1 MSGRETHQAG
11 TAAAGQPDLFGEGGL
26 VEADRGPAQ
35 APPQVGVQPT
45 DLTDDELIALL
56 PEATLSEAEH
66 LCAAAVSR
74 SLEASVPSLVRLW
87 RRFAGFGIDVPLVEQ
102 RAVLGAL
109 AALACGPARS
119 ALKRIVLSE
128 GLPAAQLPLAL
139 RAAADAGLVLP
150 AAFVGPLLEHRNPAV
165 RELAF
170 ALALKAGVPDLL
182 LRGGLDD
189 PCVPVR
195 RAAVIALGR
204 RGDAGA
210 REALIA
216 ELAADP
222 SRAVIEALAAI
233 GDDGAIVHLGR
244 CAERHPALA
253 GTVVDVLRDM
263 ESARAERLAGRLE
276 AAGPNTGR
284 GGG

>member
-1 MSGRETHQAG
+1 MSGRGPHQAET
-11 TAAAGQPDLFGEGGL
+11 TAIRQPDLFGERGL
-26 VEADRGPAQ
+26 VEADRAPAQ
-35 APPQVGVQPT
+35 APRQDGAQPA
-45 DLTDDELIALL
+45 DLTDDALIALL
-56 PEATLSEAEH
+56 PGATLSEVEA
-66 LCAAAVSR
+66 LCAATVSR
-74 SLEASVPSLVRLW
+74 SLETSVPALERLW

-109 AALACGPARS
+109 AALDCGPARS
-119 ALKRIVLSE
+119 ALKHIVLSG

-139 RAAADAGLVLP
+139 RAATDAGLVLP
-150 AAFVGPLLEHRNPAV
+150 ASFVGPLLEHGNPAV
-165 RELAF
+165 REPAYGLAP
-170 ALALKAGVPDLL
+170 KAGVPDVL
-182 LRGGLDD
+182 LRDGLDD

-195 RAAVIALGR
+195 RAAAIALGR

-210 REALIA
+210 REALIT
-216 ELAADP
+216 ELAVDP

-253 GTVVDVLRDM
+253 GAVVDVLRDM

-276 AAGPNTGR
+276 
-284 GGG
+284 GG

>member
-1 MSGRETHQAG
+1 MSGRGPHQAG
-11 TAAAGQPDLFGEGGL
+11 TAAIRQPDLFGERGL
-26 VEADRGPAQ
+26 VEADRAPAQ
-35 APPQVGVQPT
+35 APRQVGAQPAH
-45 DLTDDELIALL
+45 LTDDALIARL
-56 PEATLSEAEH
+56 PGATLSEVED

-74 SLEASVPSLVRLW
+74 SLEASVPALERLW
-87 RRFAGFGIDVPLVEQ
+87 HRFAGFGIDVPLVEQ

-109 AALACGPARS
+109 AALDCGPARS
-119 ALKRIVLSE
+119 ALKRIALSKS
-128 GLPAAQLPLAL
+128 LPAAQLPLAL

-150 AAFVGPLLEHRNPAV
+150 AAFVGPLLGRKNPAV
-165 RELAF
+165 REPAYG
-170 ALALKAGVPDLL
+170 LALKAGVPGVL

-195 RAAVIALGR
+195 RAAAIALGR

-216 ELAADP
+216 ELAVDP

-244 CAERHPALA
+244 CAERHPGLA
-253 GTVVDVLRDM
+253 GAVVDALRDM

-276 AAGPNTGR
+276 
-284 GGG
+284 GG

>member
-1 MSGRETHQAG
+1 MMGPMSGQAPRDRAP
-11 TAAAGQPDLFGEGGL
+11 AAQPDLFGERGL
-26 VEADRGPAQ
+26 VEANRAPAPDS
-35 APPQVGVQPT
+35 AEVGAQSA
-45 DLTDDELIALL
+45 DLSDDEVIALL
-56 PEATLSEAEH
+56 PGATLSEVEA

-74 SLEASVPSLVRLW
+74 SLEASVPALERLW

-109 AALACGPARS
+109 AALDCGPARS
-119 ALKRIVLSE
+119 ALKRIALSKS
-128 GLPAAQLPLAL
+128 LPAAQLPLAL

-150 AAFVGPLLEHRNPAV
+150 AAFVGPLLEHGNPAV
-165 RELAF
+165 REPAYGLAP
-170 ALALKAGVPDLL
+170 KAGVPGVL

-195 RAAVIALGR
+195 RAAAIALGR

-216 ELAADP
+216 ELAVDP

-244 CAERHPALA
+244 CAERHPALFGA
-253 GTVVDVLRDM
+253 VVDALRDM

-276 AAGPNTGR
+276 
-284 GGG
+284 GG